1 MLITQLP
8 HTVRKGFTL
17 IELLVV
23 IAIIAILAA
32 LLLPVLSSARETAM
46 RVSCA
51 NNLKQIGIGC
61 NVYASDFNDY
71 LPCVNL
77 PGPTENFYQ
86 TTLACRTA
94 SLPSTQIAAGPYGMG
109 QLYFNAGVN
118 NPQVFYCP
126 SILTGEYS
134 FSYYSAPSYA
144 WPSTTPAAAA
154 DPNNNGNAFVRTGYD
169 YYPQSKT
176 TITVSTAGGSVQ
188 VGAITFVSTTFTPSS
203 PPGGTVNTET
213 QPTQLKLASQVNLN
227 KAMADDSLKEWGL
240 INHKYRG
247 QPYGQNALFPDGHV
261 RFQTVSQGN
270 KKFSNAPF
278 DPELWDPTVNEGP
291 GNTAYNGSP
300 AAFQI
305 IMNGYQP

>member
-1 MLITQLP
+1 MQLSP
-8 HTVRKGFTL
+8 TSRKGFTL

-32 LLLPVLSSARETAM
+32 ILLPVLASSKESAL

-51 NNLKQIGIGC
+51 NNFKQIGIGC

-71 LPCVNL
+71 MPCVNL

-86 TTLACRTA
+86 TTLACRTTGVPG
-94 SLPSTQIAAGPYGMG
+94 SMISAGPYGFG
-109 QLYFNAGVN
+109 QLYYYAGVN

-126 SILTGEYS
+126 SIPSGEYS
-134 FSYYSAPSYA
+134 ATYYIAPGYP
-144 WPSTTPAAAA
+144 WPSVTPTAAS
-154 DPNNNGNAFVRTGYD
+154 DPNNNNNPFVRTGCD

-176 TITVSTAGGSVQ
+176 TITVTDTAGSVQ
-188 VGAITFVSTTFTPSS
+188 VGAITFVSTTFTPPN
-203 PPGGTVNTET
+203 PPGGAANTET
-213 QPTQLKLASQVNLN
+213 QPAQLKLTTQVNLN
-227 KAMADDSLKEWGL
+227 KALADDSLKTWGQ

-261 RFQTVSQGN
+261 RFQTVNGN
-270 KKFSNAPF
+270 NRKFSNAPF
-278 DPELWDPTVNEGP
+278 DPELWDPVVNQGP
-291 GNTAYNGSP
+291 GNTPYNGSP